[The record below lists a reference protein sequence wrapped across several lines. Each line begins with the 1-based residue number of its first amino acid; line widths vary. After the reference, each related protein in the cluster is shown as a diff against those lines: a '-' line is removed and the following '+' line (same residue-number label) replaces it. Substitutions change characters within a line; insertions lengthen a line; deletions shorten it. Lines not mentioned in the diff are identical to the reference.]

1 MSALDRLVKRLIC
14 TQLKAKTTEL
24 EAKLKSTDNE
34 LEKLKI
40 EAMLE
45 IINRTYESECR

>member
-1 MSALDRLVKRLIC
+1 MSALDRLVKRLMC
-14 TQLKAKTTEL
+14 TQLKAKLTEL
-24 EAKLKSTDNE
+24 QAKLKSTDND

-45 IINRTYESECR
+45 VINSVYESECR

>member
-1 MSALDRLVKRLIC
+1 MSALEKLIKTIIC
-14 TQLKAKTTEL
+14 NQLKAKITEL
-24 EAKLKSTDNE
+24 KEKALAVDNE

>member
-1 MSALDRLVKRLIC
+1 MSALEKLIKTIIC
-14 TQLKAKTTEL
+14 NQLKAKIAEL
-24 EAKLKSTDNE
+24 EKKASLTDND

>member
-1 MSALDRLVKRLIC
+1 MC
-14 TQLKAKTTEL
+14 TQLKAKIAEL
-24 EAKLKSTDNE
+24 EAKAKTINDD

-45 IINRTYESECR
+45 VINSIYESECRG